1 MNCFDILHSFETP
14 VITFY
19 RIVNSLNTQE
29 YLHLG
34 TFYME
39 TTVLFA
45 FLTSLRGIKEK
56 NLCVPSSF
64 ENFLNNTYINIEIY
78 MFNISVLYSFISE
91 NY

>member
-1 MNCFDILHSFETP
+1 
-14 VITFY
+14 
-19 RIVNSLNTQE
+19 
-29 YLHLG
+29 
-34 TFYME
+34 ME